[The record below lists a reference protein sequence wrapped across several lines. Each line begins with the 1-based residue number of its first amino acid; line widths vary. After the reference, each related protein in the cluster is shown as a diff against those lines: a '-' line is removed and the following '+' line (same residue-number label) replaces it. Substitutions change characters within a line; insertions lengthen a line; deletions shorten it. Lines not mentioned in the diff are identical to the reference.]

1 MRASLLALSLCV
13 GMGCVALT
21 APAQA
26 SRPDGRSAQSES
38 RSGAGQAAR
47 NQSRPQTQRASRP
60 SGGISCVP
68 YARMVTGM
76 EVRGNGRDWWHNAA
90 GRYARGNRPEVGSVL
105 AWPGSGAMRM
115 GHVAVVSRVINARQ
129 IEIDHANWG
138 GPGIRRGSVMR
149 GVSVIDVSSDNSWT
163 EVRVQVGHDRD
174 SHGRSYPTYGFI
186 HNRPDMGDG
195 PVYASYQG
203 GARFTRATWTRPA
216 TSTRSYQRVNR
227 ALPTPPRPV
236 ARQAAGQQVARTR

>member
-13 GMGCVALT
+13 TIGSMVVAM
-21 APAQA
+21 PAAA
-26 SRPDGRSAQSES
+26 SRPDGRSALSEA
-38 RSGAGQAAR
+38 RGQAQPAR
-47 NQSRPQTQRASRP
+47 SQAQRASRP
-60 SGGISCVP
+60 QPGISCVP

-90 GRYARGNRPEVGSVL
+90 GRYARGSRPELGSVL
-105 AWPGSGAMRM
+105 AFPASGRMRM
-115 GHVAVVSRVINARQ
+115 GHVAVVSRVINARH

-149 GVSVIDVSSDNSWT
+149 GVSVIDVSADNSWT
-163 EVRVQVGHDRD
+163 EVRVQVGHD
-174 SHGRSYPTYGFI
+174 SSLHGRSYPTYGFI

-195 PVYASYQG
+195 PVYASFQG
-203 GARFTRATWTRPA
+203 GARFTRAHWTRPA
-216 TSTRSYQRVNR
+216 TSARSHQRVNR

-236 ARQAAGQQVARTR
+236 AARQQVARAR